1 MFEDITYERLL
12 QDVLDN
18 APPGIDTRQG
28 SIFYDSVSGV
38 LLEIAKLYTDLDLV
52 IQMTTVR
59 TATGD
64 ALDTKAEEYGVYRLQ
79 ATPAKYLAL
88 FDGTI
93 PQVGE
98 RFYYD
103 LAYFMLKQD
112 EDTGTY
118 FFEAEVPGEQGNNI
132 YAGTPAVPVNYIE
145 GLISATF
152 GEIYEHGSD
161 AEDDESFRERVL
173 EKISGPAEN
182 GNKQHYKTWCESID
196 GVGRA
201 RIVPLWN
208 GENTVKA
215 VLIDTTGQ
223 PLGEAKVKEVQDYID
238 PADKGMTAVVDGK
251 TYVVGDG
258 LGNGRANIGAHF
270 TAVAASPLSIT
281 VAFKAE
287 LAQGANLEAARTEAE
302 EAIKEYFRGLV
313 LETED
318 EEPVIVRVS
327 AVGAILS
334 GLRNLID
341 YSGLT
346 LNGDI
351 LNITTGEDDVPVVGE
366 VVVT

>member
-1 MFEDITYERLL
+1 MFEDITYEKLL

-28 SIFYDSVSGV
+28 SIYYDSVAGV
-38 LLEIAKLYTDLDLV
+38 LLEIAKLYTDLDLI

-79 ATPAKYLAL
+79 ATPAKYLAI

-93 PQVGE
+93 PQIGE

-103 LAYFMLKQD
+103 LAYFSLQQA
-112 EDTGTY
+112 DTGTLY
-118 FFEAEVPGEQGNNI
+118 FEAEEPGETGNGI
-132 YAGTPAVPVNYIE
+132 YSGTPAVPVNYIE

-152 GEIYEHGSD
+152 GDIYEHGSD
-161 AEDDESFRERVL
+161 EEDDESFRERVL
-173 EKISGPAEN
+173 EKIAGPAEN

-196 GVGRA
+196 GVGLA

-208 GENTVKA
+208 GENTVKG

-238 PADKGMTAVVDGK
+238 PANKGMTAVVNGK

-281 VAFKAE
+281 VSFKAE
-287 LAQGANLEAARTEAE
+287 LAQGSNLEAAKAEAA
-302 EAIKEYFRGLV
+302 EAITNYFRELV
-313 LETED
+313 FDSED
-318 EEPVIVRVS
+318 EDTVIVRVS

-334 GLRNLID
+334 GLKNLID
-341 YSGLT
+341 YSELS
-346 LNGDI
+346 LNGGTSNVI
-351 LNITTGEDDVPVVGE
+351 SGQDDVPVLGE
-366 VVVT
+366 VVVE